1 MFETT
6 PPESVS
12 KNITWTS
19 VWMRGTLE
27 FTTAETTTKTTKH
40 TKGTEVNSN
49 YLRALRVLRVDR
61 ITSSQDRH
69 HSRDHFL
76 DTDRFHA
83 AKINRA
89 FAQETGTAFHLVTQH
104 AMTLSERSGRAR
116 PGRAE
121 NRNHRNSEQ
130 SRHMHCTRIVGK
142 EQTTL
147 AQLRDQ
153 LLDGRLAG
161 AIGA

>member
-1 MFETT
+1 
-6 PPESVS
+6 
-12 KNITWTS
+12 
-19 VWMRGTLE
+19 MRGTLE
-27 FTTAETTTKTTKH
+27 FTTAETTTKT

-61 ITSSQDRH
+61 ITYSQDRH

-104 AMTLSERSGRAR
+104 DMTISERSRQAR
-116 PGRAE
+116 LGRAE

-130 SRHMHCTRIVGK
+130 SRDMHCTRIVGQ

-147 AQLRDQ
+147 AQL
-153 LLDGRLAG
+153 
-161 AIGA
+161 